1 VGNEQSK
8 LKVKPEFMDKLFW
21 TITIIF
27 LMTNSLIAQTK
38 KEKFLTEPTNKDS
51 TFQNTQKFQEK
62 YPQFSSKFETRLKN
76 IYKEN
81 ALFGDFIFAVVDENG
96 LAYSFALNREILNS
110 KKSSLNN
117 NSPIY
122 IASSTKSFTGTL
134 LKILEQKKVVNLN
147 KSLNDYLP
155 QLNYN
160 DSIDTKKI
168 TIKNLLNHTHGTFS
182 TRMTWETAFLGYS
195 GKNEELINDL
205 NTDFLF
211 DPSGRFRY
219 SNVGPI
225 IASMVVENVTGNT
238 WKDEMKDHIFT
249 PLKMENTSAYVSDY
263 ELKDIRPS
271 LTISKDKGIIKKG
284 FYKEDITMHASGG
297 IISTVNDLSK
307 WLSANIREDSI
318 LLDKNSW
325 LELHTSTTPQDK
337 EYFTYHRSGYS
348 LGWDIAEYQNEK
360 ILTRFGGLAG
370 ISFHISFIPD
380 KKMGVIAF
388 TNDNRDYLLPHLMAD
403 YAYNLISALP
413 ADSIFKNEKPKFDK
427 SFERENE
434 ILYPKDSQILTASND
449 NDKILGTY
457 QNAEN
462 WPTISI
468 DKKDNYYIFNWGI
481 INGKIYEDDASG
493 YLSNLGVL
501 IRGFEIKNDTLLT
514 GSLIYK
520 KAKE

>member
-1 VGNEQSK
+1 
-8 LKVKPEFMDKLFW
+8 MDRINRIIRPQILV
-21 TITIIF
+21 IF
-27 LMTNSLIAQTK
+27 LLIAFSCKTS
-38 KEKFLTEPTNKDS
+38 KDS
-51 TFQNTQKFQEK
+51 TFQNTQKFKEEH
-62 YPQFSSKFETRLKN
+62 PQFSSKFENQLKD
-76 IYKEN
+76 IYKEK

-96 LAYSFALNREILNS
+96 FAYSIAINRDILDG

-134 LKILEQKKVVNLN
+134 LKILEQNKILDLN

-182 TRMTWETAFLGYS
+182 TSMTWKTAVLGYS

-211 DPSGRFRY
+211 APSGKFRY
-219 SNVGPI
+219 SNDGPI
-225 IASMVVENVTGNT
+225 IAGMIAENITGKT
-238 WKDEMKDHIFT
+238 WKDEMKDYIFT
-249 PLKMENTSAYVSDY
+249 PLKMENTSANVSDY

-271 LTISKDKGIIKKG
+271 LTISKDKGIIEKD
-284 FYKEDITMHASGG
+284 FYKEDITMHAAGG

-318 LLDKNSW
+318 LLNKKSW
-325 LELHTSTTPQDK
+325 SELHTSTTPQDK

-370 ISFHISFIPD
+370 ISFHISFMPD
-380 KKMGVIAF
+380 KKIGIIAF
-388 TNDNRDYLLPHLMAD
+388 TNDNRAYLLPHLMAD
-403 YAYNLISALP
+403 YAYNLINALL
-413 ADSIFKNEKPKFDK
+413 ADSIFESEKPKFDK
-427 SFERENE
+427 SFESENE
-434 ILYPKDSQILTASND
+434 ISYPKDLEIITTSND

-457 QNAEN
+457 QNTEN

-468 DKKDNYYIFNWGI
+468 NKMDNYYIFNWGI
-481 INGKIYEDDASG
+481 LNGKIYKNEERG
-493 YLSNLGVL
+493 YFSNLGVL
-501 IRGFEIKNDTLLT
+501 SRDFKITNDTLLT
-514 GSLIYK
+514 GSLIYINTV
-520 KAKE
+520 E

>member
-1 VGNEQSK
+1 MK
-8 LKVKPEFMDKLFW
+8 KLFW
-21 TITIIF
+21 AITIIL
-27 LMTNSLIAQTK
+27 LMTNSSIAQTK
-38 KEKFLTEPTNKDS
+38 NTSKFPKAH
-51 TFQNTQKFQEK
+51 
-62 YPQFSSKFETRLKN
+62 PQFSSKFENQLKN

-81 ALFGDFIFAVVDENG
+81 ALFGDFIFAMVDENG
-96 LAYSFALNREILNS
+96 LAYSFAINRAILTG

-134 LKILEQKKVVNLN
+134 LKILEQKKVLNLN

-182 TRMTWETAFLGYS
+182 TSMTWKTAFLGYS

-211 DPSGRFRY
+211 DPSARFRY

-225 IASMVVENVTGNT
+225 IAGMVVENVNDKT
-238 WKDEMKDHIFT
+238 WKDEMKDYIFT

-271 LTISKDKGIIKKG
+271 LTISKDKGIIEKG

-297 IISTVNDLSK
+297 VISTVNDLSK

-318 LLDKNSW
+318 LLNKNSW
-325 LELHTSTTPQDK
+325 SELHTSTTPQDK
-337 EYFTYHRSGYS
+337 EYFTYHRLGYS

-370 ISFHISFIPD
+370 ISFHISFMPE
-380 KKMGVIAF
+380 KKIGVIAF
-388 TNDNRDYLLPHLMAD
+388 SNDNRAYLLPHLMAD
-403 YAYNLISALP
+403 YAYNLINALP
-413 ADSIFKNEKPKFDK
+413 ADSIFKSEKPKFDD
-427 SFERENE
+427 SFERENQ
-434 ILYPKDSQILTASND
+434 ISYPNDSQILSASNE

-481 INGKIYEDDASG
+481 VNGKIYETEESG
-493 YLSNLGVL
+493 YSSNLGVL
-501 IRGFEIKNDTLLT
+501 TRDFEITNDTLLT

>member
-1 VGNEQSK
+1 MHIK
-8 LKVKPEFMDKLFW
+8 TIKTMDR
-21 TITIIF
+21 INRIIRPQF
-27 LMTNSLIAQTK
+27 LMLFLLIAFSCK
-38 KEKFLTEPTNKDS
+38 TNKDS
-51 TFQNTQKFQEK
+51 TFQNTNKFQVEH
-62 YPQFSSKFETRLKN
+62 PQFSSKFESQLKD
-76 IYKEN
+76 IYKEKE
-81 ALFGDFIFAVVDENG
+81 LIGDFIFAVVDENG
-96 LAYSFALNREILNS
+96 LAYSFAINSEILS
-110 KKSSLNN
+110 GIKSSLDN

-134 LKILEQKKVVNLN
+134 LKILEQKKELELN

-160 DSIDTKKI
+160 DSIDTKNI

-182 TRMTWETAFLGYS
+182 TSLTWKTAFLGYS

-211 DPSGRFRY
+211 DPSGKFRY

-225 IASMVVENVTGNT
+225 IASMVVENVTGET
-238 WKDEMKDHIFT
+238 WKSQMKDHIFT
-249 PLKMENTSAYVSDY
+249 PLKMENTSANVSDY

-271 LTISKDKGIIKKG
+271 LTVSKEKGIIEKG
-284 FYKEDITMHASGG
+284 FYKNDITMHAAGG
-297 IISTVNDLSK
+297 TISTINDLSK
-307 WLSANIREDSI
+307 WLSANIREDTI
-318 LLDKNSW
+318 LLNKNSW

-348 LGWDIAEYQNEK
+348 LGWDVADYQNEE

-370 ISFHISFIPD
+370 ISFHISFMPE
-380 KKMGVIAF
+380 KKIGIIAF
-388 TNDNRDYLLPHLMAD
+388 SNDNRTYLLPHLMAN
-403 YAYNLISALP
+403 YAYNLINTLP
-413 ADSIFKNEKPKFDK
+413 ADSIFKSEKPKFDK
-427 SFERENE
+427 SFESKNE
-434 ILYPKDSQILTASND
+434 ILYPKDSQILTVSND

-457 QNAEN
+457 QNTKN

-481 INGKIYEDDASG
+481 LSGKIYENGEGG
-493 YLSNLGVL
+493 YYSNLGVL
-501 IRGFEIKNDTLLT
+501 TRGFEITNDTILT

-520 KAKE
+520 KAEE